1 MDDPFIFD
9 RKLDKHYDNIHNMLK
24 NRPSAPQRALVFQG
38 GGSLGAY
45 EAGVFHVLYHWIK
58 KDLPEDENV
67 FDIIAGTSIG
77 AINASIIINYFLE
90 QKPES
95 TTLTKEELPGKV
107 LKYWEG
113 SPEKLLRFWKEISSY
128 SILDYPLFLLKYTWD
143 FYKNMSAQM
152 FPYYKDFIDSIISGE
167 SLRRYYSTQ
176 KRIVSGE
183 PHVFSPL
190 FFPPFPTPLFNKFFD
205 YSSSAWWYQYSNQP
219 LKEFILDFAPKLK
232 YDDYKEGGITTDIEY
247 TEPRFLLV
255 AANIENSKPV
265 TFDSYDKSGI
275 TIEHVLASAAI
286 PINYPYVYI
295 NGNKYWDGGIL
306 SNTPLREL
314 ISCHNT
320 FWKKDDTE
328 KTLTFDKWDDFY
340 QIQKENSI
348 PDLSLTIVNLHPE
361 SEEGDHIPTL
371 YDYDMTKDRENDI
384 RFHDKTDYDVKLAQD
399 VSDYHDFARDM
410 AQLASDAIKEIVD
423 KDDTVNGL
431 KKRFEN
437 IMNTKQRA
445 LTRTTKERY
454 FSDLIYKR
462 FDICDV
468 IKIQRKDDIHTISN
482 KIFDFS
488 STTILNLIEEG
499 ERDALKEIVAHELEK
514 MEKEGV
520 QEQTVRNDRINNQL
534 GKFIEDVEIELTED
548 DEYIIQCAKN
558 ELIEKT

>member
-24 NRPSAPQRALVFQG
+24 NMPSAPQRALVFQG

-320 FWKKDDTE
+320 FWKKDDT
-328 KTLTFDKWDDFY
+328 
-340 QIQKENSI
+340 
-348 PDLSLTIVNLHPE
+348 
-361 SEEGDHIPTL
+361 
-371 YDYDMTKDRENDI
+371 
-384 RFHDKTDYDVKLAQD
+384 DKTDYDVKLAQD

>member
-1 MDDPFIFD
+1 MP
-9 RKLDKHYDNIHNMLK
+9 K
-24 NRPSAPQRALVFQG
+24 NSTPQRALVFQG

-58 KDLPEDENV
+58 KDLPENENI

-90 QKPES
+90 QKTES
-95 TTLTKEELPGKV
+95 TTLKEGVPIKV
-107 LKYWEG
+107 LKYWKG

-128 SILDYPLFLLKYTWD
+128 SILDYSLLLFKNTWD
-143 FYKNMSAQM
+143 FYKNTTSQM
-152 FPYYKDFIDSIISGE
+152 FPYYKDLIDSIISGE
-167 SLRRYYSTQ
+167 SLRRYYSTK

-183 PHVFSPL
+183 HHVFSPL

-205 YSSSAWWYQYSNQP
+205 YSPSAGWYQYSNQP
-219 LKEFILDFAPKLK
+219 LKEFILNFAPKLK
-232 YDDYKEGGITTDIEY
+232 YDYNCKEGGITTDIGLN
-247 TEPRFLLV
+247 EPRFLLV
-255 AANIENSKPV
+255 AANIENAKPV

-275 TIEHVLASAAI
+275 SIEHVLASAAI
-286 PINYPYVYI
+286 PINYPYVEI

-306 SNTPLREL
+306 SNTPVREL
-314 ISCHNT
+314 ISRHNT
-320 FWKKDDTE
+320 FWKKNDSE
-328 KTLTFDKWDDFY
+328 GTLAFDKWDDFY
-340 QIQKENSI
+340 EIQKENSI
-348 PDLSLTIVNLHPE
+348 PDLLLSIVNLHPE

-384 RFHDKTDYDVKLAQD
+384 RFHDKTDYDIKLAQD

-410 AQLASDAIKEIVD
+410 AQLACDAIKVIEDKNDIVD
-423 KDDTVNGL
+423 GL

-437 IMNTKQRA
+437 IINTKQRA

-488 STTILNLIEEG
+488 SNTILNLIEEG
-499 ERDALKEIVAHELEK
+499 ERDALSEIVVHELEK

-534 GKFIEDVEIELTED
+534 RKFIKDVEMETTED

-558 ELIEKT
+558 KLIEKK

>member
-1 MDDPFIFD
+1 MS
-9 RKLDKHYDNIHNMLK
+9 LVHY
-24 NRPSAPQRALVFQG
+24 
-38 GGSLGAY
+38 
-45 EAGVFHVLYHWIK
+45 
-58 KDLPEDENV
+58 
-67 FDIIAGTSIG
+67 
-77 AINASIIINYFLE
+77 
-90 QKPES
+90 
-95 TTLTKEELPGKV
+95 
-107 LKYWEG
+107 
-113 SPEKLLRFWKEISSY
+113 
-128 SILDYPLFLLKYTWD
+128 
-143 FYKNMSAQM
+143 
-152 FPYYKDFIDSIISGE
+152 
-167 SLRRYYSTQ
+167 
-176 KRIVSGE
+176 
-183 PHVFSPL
+183 
-190 FFPPFPTPLFNKFFD
+190 FPPFSTPLFNKFFD
-205 YSSSAWWYQYSNQP
+205 YSPSAGWYQYSNQP

-286 PINYPYVYI
+286 PINYPYVDI

-314 ISCHNT
+314 ISSHNT
-320 FWKKDDTE
+320 FWKKDGTE
-328 KTLTFDKWDDFY
+328 GTLTFDKWDDFY

-348 PDLSLTIVNLHPE
+348 PDLSLTIVNLYPE

-384 RFHDKTDYDVKLAQD
+384 RFHDKTDYDIKLAQD

-410 AQLASDAIKEIVD
+410 TQLASDAIKEIED
-423 KDDTVNGL
+423 KDNTVDGF
-431 KKRFEN
+431 KKRFEK
-437 IMNTKQRA
+437 IINTEQRT

-454 FSDLIYKR
+454 FSDLIYNR

-488 STTILNLIEEG
+488 SNTILTLIEEG

-520 QEQTVRNDRINNQL
+520 QEQTVRNDRINSQL
-534 GKFIEDVEIELTED
+534 RKFIEDVEIETTED

-558 ELIEKT
+558 ELMEKK

>member
-1 MDDPFIFD
+1 MHSMP
-9 RKLDKHYDNIHNMLK
+9 K
-24 NRPSAPQRALVFQG
+24 NSTPQRALVFQG

-58 KDLPEDENV
+58 KDLPENENI

-95 TTLTKEELPGKV
+95 TTLKEGVPIKV
-107 LKYWEG
+107 LKYWKG

-128 SILDYPLFLLKYTWD
+128 SILDYSLLLFKNTWD
-143 FYKNMSAQM
+143 FYKNTTSQM
-152 FPYYKDFIDSIISGE
+152 FPYYKDLIDSIISGE
-167 SLRRYYSTQ
+167 SLRRYYSTK

-183 PHVFSPL
+183 HHVFSPL

-205 YSSSAWWYQYSNQP
+205 YSPSAGWYQYSNQP
-219 LKEFILDFAPKLK
+219 LKEFILNFAPKLK
-232 YDDYKEGGITTDIEY
+232 YDYNCKEGGITTDIGLN
-247 TEPRFLLV
+247 EPRFLLV
-255 AANIENSKPV
+255 AANIENAKPV

-275 TIEHVLASAAI
+275 SIEHVLASAAI
-286 PINYPYVYI
+286 PINYPYVEI

-306 SNTPLREL
+306 SNTPVREL
-314 ISCHNT
+314 ISRHNT
-320 FWKKDDTE
+320 FWKKNDSE
-328 KTLTFDKWDDFY
+328 GTLTFDKWDDFY
-340 QIQKENSI
+340 EIQKENSI
-348 PDLSLTIVNLHPE
+348 PDLLLSIVNLHPE

-384 RFHDKTDYDVKLAQD
+384 RFHDKTDYDIKLAQD

-410 AQLASDAIKEIVD
+410 AQLASDAIKVIEDKNDIVD
-423 KDDTVNGL
+423 GL

-437 IMNTKQRA
+437 ILNTKQRA

-488 STTILNLIEEG
+488 SNTILNLIEEG
-499 ERDALKEIVAHELEK
+499 ERDALSEIVVHELEK
-514 MEKEGV
+514 MKKEGV

-534 GKFIEDVEIELTED
+534 RKFIKDVEMETTED

-558 ELIEKT
+558 KLMEKK